1 MDDLINSFNN
11 LSINDKSILSNVI
24 KQNDNVDDLI
34 NSLNNLT
41 IGKTE
46 NIQEEINQPIISTEC
61 KKVIRKMIDYFSILN
76 NKERCFFKVNHE
88 MPKWG
93 F

>member
-1 MDDLINSFNN
+1 MDELISSFNN
-11 LSINDKSILSNVI
+11 LSVNDKMIVSHVI
-24 KQNDNVDDLI
+24 KKNDNIDDLI

-41 IGKTE
+41 IDKTE
-46 NIQEEINQPIISTEC
+46 NIQKEIIQSVISTEC

-88 MPKWG
+88 FPKWG